1 MPMRSRVLSRFLAPA
16 AIAIAAG
23 AAPAQSSP
31 ADSAAIHAQ
40 SRRFSAAYVA
50 GDVDTMMDVY
60 AADAVIFPERAE
72 MLGAPETI
80 RRYWTRRPGNR
91 VTRHVATPTRI
102 VIQDDLAY
110 DYGVYEVAGERDG
123 QPWGPAG
130 GKYVIVWVRGAD
142 GAWRMRLDIWNARSA
157 ATP

>member
-1 MPMRSRVLSRFLAPA
+1 M
-16 AIAIAAG
+16 
-23 AAPAQSSP
+23 
-31 ADSAAIHAQ
+31 
-40 SRRFSAAYVA
+40 
-50 GDVDTMMDVY
+50 
-60 AADAVIFPERAE
+60 
-72 MLGAPETI
+72 
-80 RRYWTRRPGNR
+80 
-91 VTRHVATPTRI
+91 
-102 VIQDDLAY
+102 IQDDLAY